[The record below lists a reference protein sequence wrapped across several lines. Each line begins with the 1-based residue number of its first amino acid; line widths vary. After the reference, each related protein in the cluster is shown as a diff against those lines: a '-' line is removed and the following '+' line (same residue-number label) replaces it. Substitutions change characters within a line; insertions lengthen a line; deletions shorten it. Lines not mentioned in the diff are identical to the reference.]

1 MFGIHHYFLFVVAG
15 ILLIMTPGSDTMYII
30 ARSVAQGR
38 RAGIW
43 STMGIAAGTLIHTLL
58 AALGLSF
65 LLAKSLL
72 LFTVIKMI
80 GVAYLIYLGITMIL
94 SKSSAIVPDSGSVE
108 LMSTRK
114 IFVQGMITNV
124 TNPKVALFFIA
135 FLPQFVDNQV
145 HSPVPFAILGATF
158 IFIGMLWSSLLSYL
172 AAFATGKLRKNP
184 KIGLWLNRITGGVF
198 ILMGANLFRAKI
210 SN

>member
-1 MFGIHHYFLFVVAG
+1 MFGIHHYFLFVIAG
-15 ILLIMTPGSDTMYII
+15 ILLIVTPGSDTMYII

-65 LLAKSLL
+65 LLAKSLV

-80 GVAYLIYLGITMIL
+80 GVAYLIYLGITMIV
-94 SKSSAIVPDSGSVE
+94 SKSSAIAPDSGSVE

-114 IFVQGMITNV
+114 IFVQGMITNI

-135 FLPQFVDNQV
+135 FLPQFVDNQA
-145 HSPVPFAILGATF
+145 HSPLPFAILGATF
-158 IFIGMLWSSLLSYL
+158 IFTGMLWSSLLSYL
-172 AAFATGKLRKNP
+172 AAFATGKLRRNL

>member
-1 MFGIHHYFLFVVAG
+1 MFGIHHYFLFVIAG

-94 SKSSAIVPDSGSVE
+94 SKSSAVASDTGSLE
-108 LMSTRK
+108 PMSTRK

-135 FLPQFVDNQV
+135 FLPQFVDNQA
-145 HSPVPFAILGATF
+145 HSPLPFMILGATF
-158 IFIGMLWSSLLSYL
+158 IFTGILWSILVSYL
-172 AAFATGKLRKNP
+172 ASFATGKLRKNP

>member
-1 MFGIHHYFLFVVAG
+1 MFGIHHYFLFVIAG

-94 SKSSAIVPDSGSVE
+94 SKTSAVAPDSGSLE
-108 LMSTRK
+108 PMSTRK

-135 FLPQFVDNQV
+135 FLPQFVDNQA
-145 HSPVPFAILGATF
+145 HSPVPFMILGATF
-158 IFIGMLWSSLLSYL
+158 IFTGMLWSSLLSYL